1 MEKGLDYV
9 FNERTRM
16 IIMGTFPSI
25 KSRDVCYYNNP
36 KNQFWRIIADIF
48 HNNAVIGGDRDERY
62 VCLLDNGIGL
72 WDVIRSC
79 RFEVRSSLDSKIKKG
94 SIIYNDFW
102 SLQQK
107 CPELKCIVFNSQ
119 NAKKLFDGY
128 LKQEKN
134 EAVKAWLSE
143 LTNNGKNVLPST
155 SPANARKKPEE
166 KLKEWKAF
174 ILGNI

>member
-1 MEKGLDYV
+1 M
-9 FNERTRM
+9 
-16 IIMGTFPSI
+16 
-25 KSRDVCYYNNP
+25 
-36 KNQFWRIIADIF
+36 
-48 HNNAVIGGDRDERY
+48 
-62 VCLLDNGIGL
+62 
-72 WDVIRSC
+72 
-79 RFEVRSSLDSKIKKG
+79 
-94 SIIYNDFW
+94 
-102 SLQQK
+102 QQK

-166 KLKEWKAF
+166 KLKEWKAAEMGIGQSRKWAVRCRGISIF
-174 ILGNI
+174 IAFGGDNLFLYLCQVGGAECFGRLS